1 MGRGDWGNDAI
12 FTQEDRDEIL
22 AVSNEFSHPTYKMIV
37 AAFMIEYEYD
47 ETTVRSKMREFVSCI
62 EGAKRRIIQT
72 PSIE

>member
-47 ETTVRSKMREFVSCI
+47 ETTVRSKMREFVSC
-62 EGAKRRIIQT
+62 AVWMNCLFL
-72 PSIE
+72 